1 MPSRIYKA
9 ILFDL
14 DGTLLDTLQDIAD
27 SVNTVLKRHNLPTH
41 SNEEYRYFVGEG
53 SETLLSRALPE
64 DSRDKETV
72 KALTQ
77 EYRAEY
83 DLRWTNSSKPY
94 PQILDLLH
102 QLEKRDIVT
111 AVLSNKMHSATCQMV
126 KALLPEHNF
135 SYVQGATEE
144 LPAKPDPSGAHLI
157 AKELKIAE
165 KNWIYLGDTDI
176 DMLTAKRAG
185 MLPAGVLW
193 GFREADELM
202 QNGAKILLYSPL
214 ELIAYL

>member
-83 DLRWTNSSKPY
+83 DLRWTSWRKG
-94 PQILDLLH
+94 IL
-102 QLEKRDIVT
+102 
-111 AVLSNKMHSATCQMV
+111 
-126 KALLPEHNF
+126 
-135 SYVQGATEE
+135 
-144 LPAKPDPSGAHLI
+144 
-157 AKELKIAE
+157 
-165 KNWIYLGDTDI
+165 
-176 DMLTAKRAG
+176 
-185 MLPAGVLW
+185 
-193 GFREADELM
+193 
-202 QNGAKILLYSPL
+202 
-214 ELIAYL
+214 